1 MLSSLKIPFHLE
13 YAFNTKRARMAKKF
27 LSQLQVNIQGGSYP
41 LKDLKIELRTFTKLR
56 NYQEAA
62 LKAIFFMNDKKEEL
76 AKSGLIVLP
85 CGAGKTLLGISTCC
99 KIKKDTLIVCSG
111 DVLVEQWRREILK
124 WTSEIHPDQITVLT
138 SRTDK
143 FFKFNPKDDRGMILI
158 STYSYLANKLM
169 DKRDGSFRE
178 YEWIA
183 KLPWGLAVFDEV
195 QSLPASGYQNIM
207 YNIQCHV
214 KIGLTA
220 TPHR

>member
-1 MLSSLKIPFHLE
+1 
-13 YAFNTKRARMAKKF
+13 
-27 LSQLQVNIQGGSYP
+27 
-41 LKDLKIELRTFTKLR
+41 
-56 NYQEAA
+56 
-62 LKAIFFMNDKKEEL
+62 MNDKKEEL

-111 DVLVEQWRREILK
+111 DVLVEQWKREILK
-124 WTSEIHPDQITVLT
+124 WTSEIHPDQIGVLT
-138 SRTDK
+138 SRTDR
-143 FFKFNPKDDRGMILI
+143 FFKFNVKEERGMILI

-169 DKRDGSFRE
+169 NKQDHSFRE

-183 KLPWGLAVFDEV
+183 KLPWGLAIFDEV
-195 QSLPASGYQNIM
+195 QCLPAQGYQNIM

-220 TPHR
+220 TPHREDKKIENLNYLIGPLLYEGNWRDFVDAGYLANPYCIEIRASMTPYFHEEYSKRELAK